1 MTTLDYL
8 APRLNAGDA
17 DLDSSN
23 WLPLCS
29 CSTFVFVDQDGHLQI
44 SRRMLI
50 VSQGCH
56 LLRLL
61 WKGKEA
67 KVLAPEASCLHLL
80 AGGAS
85 IDLVVHVDLTEVLLR
100 VRQSLH
106 LKHPDLQW
114 VLCPPAICGV
124 RDESGIYVSS
134 VSTCDPLGV
143 EASFLGWQSIR
154 PSHVGSAVTDLGFS
168 LYFEF
173 NTILGDNK
181 YLNTWHEK

>member
-8 APRLNAGDA
+8 TPRLNAGDA

-29 CSTFVFVDQDGHLQI
+29 RSSFVFVDQDGHLQI

-61 WKGKEA
+61 RKGKEA
-67 KVLAPEASCLHLL
+67 KVLAPEAGCLHLL

-85 IDLVVHVDLTEVLLR
+85 VNLVVDVDLAKVLLR
-100 VRQSLH
+100 VRQPLH
-106 LKHPDLQW
+106 LKHPDLQR
-114 VLCPPAICGV
+114 VFRPPAICGE
-124 RDESGIYVSS
+124 REERGKHVSREP
-134 VSTCDPLGV
+134 TCDPLGV

-154 PSHVGSAVTDLGFS
+154 PSHVGSAITDLGFVFTFTS
-168 LYFEF
+168 TQSQEI
-173 NTILGDNK
+173 TSI
-181 YLNTWHEK
+181 